1 MLNRVRAQNRTVTKR
16 AVHYRDG
23 DLLLEGY
30 LAVPPSAKHLPGVA
44 LVPAWLNI
52 TESMCHRADRLAELG
67 YVVFVLD
74 LFGAG
79 VRPGPPQ
86 QPREV
91 VLPFLED
98 RLAFR
103 RRLIAGI
110 EALQDQPECNREEV
124 AAVGYCLGGCGVLE
138 LARSGAPLRGV
149 VSLHGELGSC
159 LPAQPGQ
166 VTAKV
171 LVLHGDAD
179 PVVSFDSVV
188 AFREEMRRVGANW
201 QITLYSDAKHSFT
214 GEGLISRDM
223 PEATFHPQADA
234 RSWQATVEFLRE
246 VLKTA
251 KSNAD
256 VKEQRR

>member
-1 MLNRVRAQNRTVTKR
+1 MHAQNRTVAGR
-16 AVHYRDG
+16 FVRYRDG
-23 DLLLEGY
+23 DQPLEGY
-30 LAVPPSAKHLPGVA
+30 LAAPPLPERLTGVA
-44 LVPAWLNI
+44 LVPAWLNV
-52 TESMCHRADRLAELG
+52 TESMCRRADRLAELG
-67 YVVFVLD
+67 YAVFVVD
-74 LFGAG
+74 LLGAG

-91 VLPFLED
+91 VVPLMKN

-103 RRLIAGI
+103 RRLMAGI
-110 EALQDQPECNREEV
+110 EALQGQPECDREEV

-149 VSLHGELGSC
+149 VCLHGELSSP
-159 LPAQPGQ
+159 LPAQPGE
-166 VTAKV
+166 VIAKV

-179 PVVSFDSVV
+179 PVVSFDSVL
-188 AFREEMRRVGANW
+188 AFREEMRRAGANW
-201 QITLYSDAKHSFT
+201 QIALYSDAKHSFT
-214 GEGLISRDM
+214 GEGLISGDM
-223 PEATFHPQADA
+223 PEAAFHPQADA